1 MPFLSFS
8 TKNRLE
14 QNRILNYSSIDTT
27 FYSSIPISLYVTI
40 NQNPDFCS
48 CSFWMN
54 NLFLKSCGRVLP
66 YQGDME
72 YGCISVQLVP
82 NRRSMALELK
92 LSCWNNRFVIRGDGV
107 TLHQSVFCF
116 RACFAT
122 QVMYEYN
129 NCKHPATVE
138 NFPGLFLHILVLRK
152 TAKLGFWYYLLGWKS
167 VFAIYL
173 KK

>member
-1 MPFLSFS
+1 MIYFLS
-8 TKNRLE
+8 LAE
-14 QNRILNYSSIDTT
+14 E
-27 FYSSIPISLYVTI
+27 
-40 NQNPDFCS
+40 S
-48 CSFWMN
+48 CLIRALWN
-54 NLFLKSCGRVLP
+54 TVAP
-66 YQGDME
+66 
-72 YGCISVQLVP
+72 SVQLVL

-152 TAKLGFWYYLLGWKS
+152 IGILVLFAWLEISFHHISQKVSTLRHKLLHKLYIN
-167 VFAIYL
+167 VAIANIFMHC
-173 KK
+173 